1 MKRWTVGIGYAE
13 RCSAG
18 EKKVTGFGRP
28 RSNHRETELVLSI
41 SSANVHA
48 QYVNQLKT
56 GQNVRFDG

>member
-28 RSNHRETELVLSI
+28 RSNHRETELVLSPQPTFMH
-41 SSANVHA
+41 SM
-48 QYVNQLKT
+48 
-56 GQNVRFDG
+56 